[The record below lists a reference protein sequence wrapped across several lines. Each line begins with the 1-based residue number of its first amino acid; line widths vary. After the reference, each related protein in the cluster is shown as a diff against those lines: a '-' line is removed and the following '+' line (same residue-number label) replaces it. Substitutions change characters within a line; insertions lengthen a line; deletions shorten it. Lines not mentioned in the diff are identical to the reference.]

1 MPIGRLMLAVIG
13 AVGGIA
19 AEGEGEGRRDGI
31 AKAKR
36 DGRYKGRVPPVRRQ
50 SSTDLSTKNH

>member
-1 MPIGRLMLAVIG
+1 MLAVIG